1 MNVDTLRE
9 SSRDTMEYLNRIAM
23 TSSQRLESREY
34 LRKAEIIV
42 DFLFATGSGASAFIR
57 TVARTALVLS
67 HGALSA
73 PARTKGAS

>member
-1 MNVDTLRE
+1 
-9 SSRDTMEYLNRIAM
+9 MEYLNRIAM

-42 DFLFATGSGASAFIR
+42 DFLFATESCASALIR

-67 HGALSA
+67 RRAIGASGNKRSVIATVRRLNRALS
-73 PARTKGAS
+73 